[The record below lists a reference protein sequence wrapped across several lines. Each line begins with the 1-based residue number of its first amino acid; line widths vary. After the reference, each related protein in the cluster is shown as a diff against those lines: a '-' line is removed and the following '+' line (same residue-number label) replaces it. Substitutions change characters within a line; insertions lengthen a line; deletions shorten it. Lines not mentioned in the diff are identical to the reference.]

1 MNTEVHTPESTNS
14 EPKVIHASEQGHWY
28 WPDGRPAYEVPGAN
42 GQMVKPDIRHA
53 RKLGLSRGVT
63 DIIRMK
69 AAPNLEAYKQE
80 QILTAALTL
89 TREPNEPDKSF
100 IARIKADAKAHAE
113 LRALEGKKVHEAI
126 ERCLSGKPYDH
137 KYQEHVSRVVHE
149 LDELHGPF
157 IGDFKTKET
166 LLDKNGKELPDKALF
181 FDNHVMQL
189 AAYREGLAYTLYES
203 NKHYVCETSFS
214 CSKRFGGRVDVHTS
228 ILPYGCPLVSIMIG
242 IKPAMVRVRT
252 WSEKEAQRGWKMFEH
267 CLELWKLENRIEP

>member
-1 MNTEVHTPESTNS
+1 MTS
-14 EPKVIHASEQGHWY
+14 ETHAHASESGHWY
-28 WPDGRPAYEVPGAN
+28 WPDGRPAYEVPGAD

-53 RKLGLSRGVT
+53 RKLGLCRGVT

-80 QILTAALTL
+80 QILMSALTL

-189 AAYREGLAYTLYES
+189 AAYREGLGTR
-203 NKHYVCETSFS
+203 NGPDFGPVCETSFS
-214 CSKRFGGRVDVHTS
+214 DYRRFGGRVDVHSSQVT
-228 ILPYGCPLVSIMIG
+228 YNCDLVSIMIG
-242 IKPAMVRVRT
+242 IKPVMVRVRT
-252 WSEKEAQRGWKMFEH
+252 WTDEEAMRGWKMFEH